1 MSTAKEVK
9 IFKLSISVTLVIA
22 AIGIVF
28 GLLSGSQSILFD
40 GIFSTIDTAMSI
52 LSVLVIKLMAKE
64 STNRFQ
70 FGFWHFEPMV
80 ATVNG
85 SIILLLCL
93 YAQLNAILNI
103 IDGGHSLTFSFAT
116 MYAVVVCIV
125 CFGMYFYEKRVNKQL
140 KSDLLQIDVNSW
152 LMSSLITSALLIA
165 FIIGLSIQGTQ
176 YEYWSPYIDSVALLV
191 LTVFFIPVPLKILKQ
206 SLQEIFLVASKEL
219 DNEVN
224 ELASKIVKEHGLV
237 DYESYVVKTGRLYSI
252 EIHLITPES
261 FAKEKGVIVLDNI
274 REQIASQLSIPSQ
287 QRWLTICFT
296 SKEKWSC

>member
-1 MSTAKEVK
+1 MSTTKEVK

-116 MYAVVVCIV
+116 IYAVVVCIV
-125 CFGMYFYEKRVNKQL
+125 CFGMYFYEKKVNKQL

-224 ELASKIVKEHGLV
+224 ELASKVVKEHGLV

-252 EIHLITPES
+252 EIHLITPEG
-261 FAKEKGVIVLDNI
+261 FAKEQGVIVLDNI

>member
-1 MSTAKEVK
+1 MSTTKEVK

-22 AIGIVF
+22 AIGILF

-64 STNRFQ
+64 STSRFQ
-70 FGFWHFEPMV
+70 FGFWHFEPIV

-103 IDGGHSLTFSFAT
+103 IDGGQSLTFSFAT
-116 MYAVVVCIV
+116 IYAVLVCSV

-152 LMSSLITSALLIA
+152 LMSSLITSALLVA
-165 FIIGLSIQGTQ
+165 FIIGLLIQGTQ

-224 ELASKIVKEHGLV
+224 QLVSEIVKQHGLV
-237 DYESYVVKTGRLYSI
+237 NYESYVVKTGRLYSI
-252 EIHLITPES
+252 EIHLITSES
-261 FAKEKGVIVLDNI
+261 FAKEQGVIALDNI
-274 REQIASQLSIPSQ
+274 REQIASQLSIPAQ

>member
-1 MSTAKEVK
+1 MSTTKEVK

-116 MYAVVVCIV
+116 IYAVVVCIV

-261 FAKEKGVIVLDNI
+261 FAKEQGVIALDNI